1 MEKAVELA
9 AVALIAVICGTVLRR
24 GVSALAVVL
33 SLTAGAVLLAA
44 LSDELAELKDRVLGM
59 MQSAGLDLTLMG
71 PVLQAVAI
79 AVVTR
84 VASEICRDAKESGIA
99 AVLELAGTVLVLIT
113 ALPLMELVLEGIGGI
128 L

>member
-24 GVSALAVVL
+24 GVSELAVVL

-59 MQSAGLDLTLMG
+59 MQSAGLDLLIAMENYDW
-71 PVLQAVAI
+71 AVAGL
-79 AVVTR
+79 A
-84 VASEICRDAKESGIA
+84 DAE
-99 AVLELAGTVLVLIT
+99 
-113 ALPLMELVLEGIGGI
+113 
-128 L
+128 